1 MICSRCMLR
10 ALRSQPRQRIRQFTS
25 TARRNEAQQ
34 SMTEHQAIKSLPRTA
49 TSTSAA
55 QPFSTPP
62 SASPT
67 AHGIDAKPKPQPPM
81 VMSSVPAGTPLKG
94 LNFIKGKTDPVAME
108 DSEYPEWL
116 WRILE
121 DKKVEEETGTDADI
135 YCKCSELLD
144 GEILEPKSL
153 THWSNSK
160 ESF

>member
-1 MICSRCMLR
+1 MICRQCLLR
-10 ALRSQPRQRIRQFTS
+10 ALRSQPKQQFRQFTS

-34 SMTEHQAIKSLPRTA
+34 SMTEHQAAKPSPRTT
-49 TSTSAA
+49 TSSSAA

-62 SASPT
+62 SISST
-67 AHGIDAKPKPQPPM
+67 AHGIDGKSKTQPPI

-135 YCKCSELLD
+135 YCKLPKPLR
-144 GEILEPKSL
+144 GEILETKPL
-153 THWSNSK
+153 TLGK
-160 ESF
+160 